1 MKTRRPQLKLP
12 KKLTG
17 LNARLLG
24 AFLVIGIV
32 PLAAVGVFS
41 FNRAQGDLTEKAG
54 LRIEGVAVE
63 TGELIDRIL
72 EQRYANM
79 QALAHVPMRPGMAAA
94 QEVLNIQTDVYGDY
108 DLLLLTDN
116 EGQVYAANTV
126 DGDGQALD
134 TSALIG
140 MDVSGTEWFQGAEAL
155 SGTGEVHY
163 TDADFNE
170 LLDMIYEP
178 GRVGLGFSAPL
189 GGDGPFTGVLHAVVS
204 FERTVADIM
213 HEIEHELH
221 LEGAATALGVVVRQD
236 GLVLYSGVE
245 EDQMVKNLVA
255 DGIQAASASL
265 QLDSLGFT
273 IEPDIHGGGDLIY
286 GYGNAN
292 GAHDFPGYGWGIII
306 EQTVAEA
313 TASTIALRNGIFAF
327 GVVAAILAAG
337 FGWWMARGV
346 SRPIAQ
352 ISGLAQQVS
361 DGSLDVKNINLDRN
375 DEIGEL
381 GTSFDIMTD
390 VLGVLGRQLD
400 TIAEG
405 HLSDPVL
412 TQDLPG
418 DLGRSTKTMI
428 DSLQLLVDRLHSSSE
443 TLGGASSELQQVA
456 SSMGNS
462 AEDTSSLASQASA
475 AGDEVT
481 DNVSSV
487 AAAIEEL
494 TASFREVAG
503 NATEASHVAS
513 GAVTVAQDTSRTIE
527 KLGHSSEEIGQVIS
541 VISSIAEQTN
551 LLALNATIEAARA
564 GEAGKG
570 FAVVANEVKELANQT
585 AKATEDISDRIQAI
599 QTETL
604 DAVEANHKITETIDS
619 INEIS
624 SRIAMAVDEQ
634 STTTQEIGM
643 SVEVA
648 ASGTNEIA
656 GSITAVASAADQTRT
671 ATDETMANAE
681 VMAALADDLRELAG
695 NYR

>member
-163 TDADFNE
+163 IDADFNE